1 MKFLVNVKAQPSD
14 GTANRTKLN
23 KLIDN
28 EILLTQATQYL
39 QEWPKKPA
47 DHEAIMV
54 KCKQALKS
62 GNGDGLPPRIEI
74 LPSCAAV
81 LINSNEPSE
90 LIRIDR
96 RFPSSELFSAMAA
109 VMIELEQH
117 KANASKKIF
126 RDAWDLIA
134 PMFTV
139 HGGHS
144 TSSSSSNNR
153 RGHSTPNTNTNT
165 NTNTDTSKTPQT
177 GIYSNE
183 IFALKFDFLFLLI
196 LHN

>member
-1 MKFLVNVKAQPSD
+1 MKFLVNVKGQPSD

-28 EILLTQATQYL
+28 EILLTQAAQYL

-47 DHEAIMV
+47 DHEAITV

-90 LIRIDR
+90 LVRIDR

-109 VMIELEQH
+109 AMIELEQH
-117 KANASKKIF
+117 KATASKKIF
-126 RDAWDLIA
+126 RDVWDLIA
-134 PMFTV
+134 AMFTV
-139 HGGHS
+139 HGGHLP
-144 TSSSSSNNR
+144 SSNNR
-153 RGHSTPNTNTNT
+153 RGHSTPNT
-165 NTNTDTSKTPQT
+165 TDTGKITANR
-177 GIYSNE
+177 YNKSN
-183 IFALKFDFLFLLI
+183 ITK
-196 LHN
+196 H